1 MYADCCAE
9 SMTICRYEGELK
21 CVIDGVMFKSMVLSE
36 EGLRYSRFLFAKI
49 ISDPERKEQYLK
61 AELLTSS
68 KWRYLAYR
76 SFINL
81 LTLQDLD
88 RRNEGFGM
96 SNTFLCRVCRKKS
109 SPQY

>member
-1 MYADCCAE
+1 
-9 SMTICRYEGELK
+9 
-21 CVIDGVMFKSMVLSE
+21 MFKSVVLSE
-36 EGLRYSRFLFAKI
+36 EGLRYSRFLFAMT
-49 ISDPERKEQYLK
+49 ISDPEREEQYLN
-61 AELLTSS
+61 AELTSS

-96 SNTFLCRVCRKKS
+96 SNTFLCRVSRKKS
-109 SPQY
+109 IPQY